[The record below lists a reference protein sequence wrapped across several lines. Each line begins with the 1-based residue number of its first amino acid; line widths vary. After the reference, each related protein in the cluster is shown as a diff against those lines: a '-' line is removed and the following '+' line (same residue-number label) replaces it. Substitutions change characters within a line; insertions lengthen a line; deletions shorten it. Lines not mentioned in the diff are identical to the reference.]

1 MTPYVCSRCA
11 TRHQASL
18 ERWRCDCGAPL
29 DLVFEAPRLDVR
41 AIARRPRTL
50 DRYREALPLPDG
62 VEPVNL
68 GAGVAPVVE
77 DVLGGGPVRLA
88 LEYVSPTGSFK
99 DRGAAVLAAVA
110 AASGAREVLDDT
122 SGNAGIALAAHA
134 ARLGLRARIFAPEEA
149 APAKLR
155 IASSLGAE
163 VVPVPGGRA
172 AAATAASAA
181 AASPGAFY
189 ASHAWS
195 PYFVHGTKT
204 FAYSL
209 AEALGWLAPGAVVLP
224 AGNGSLALGAHLG
237 FGELAR
243 HGTIGRLPA
252 LVVVQAARCA
262 PLHRAFEEGRLEPSP
277 VGEAPTIA
285 DGVRVAAPVR
295 GARLLAAVRE
305 SGGLVA
311 AVEEEDIEAVVRI
324 LWRKGYAVEP
334 TGALAAAFV
343 HRSGGRLRERY
354 GSLVVALTGSGLKG

>member
-1 MTPYVCSRCA
+1 MTPYVCTECGC
-11 TRHQASL
+11 RHEAGL

-29 DLVFEAPRLDVR
+29 DLLFEAPPLD
-41 AIARRPRTL
+41 ARRVSSRRPTL
-50 DRYREALPLPDG
+50 ERYREALPLPDG

-77 DVLGGGPVRLA
+77 DVLGGGPVHLA

-99 DRGAAVLAAVA
+99 DRGAAVLVA
-110 AASGAREVLDDT
+110 AAAAFGAREVLDDT

-134 ARLGLRARIFAPEEA
+134 ARLGLRARIFAPEDA

-163 VVPVPGGRA
+163 VVQVEGGRSA
-172 AAATAASAA
+172 AAATATAA
-181 AASPGAFY
+181 AARGAFY
-189 ASHAWS
+189 ASHAWN

-209 AEALGWLAPGAVVLP
+209 AEALGWAAPGAVVLP

-237 FGELAR
+237 FREMAR
-243 HGTIGRLPA
+243 HGSIGRFPA
-252 LVVVQAARCA
+252 LVAVQAARCA
-262 PLHRAFEEGRLEPSP
+262 PLCRAFEQGRLAPSP
-277 VGEAPTIA
+277 VGDAPTIA
-285 DGVRVAAPVR
+285 DGVRVAAPPR
-295 GARLLAAVRE
+295 GAQLLAAVRE
-305 SGGLVA
+305 SGGRVVSVA
-311 AVEEEDIEAVVRI
+311 EEDIETAVRI

-343 HRSGGRLRERY
+343 HREGRSLRARY

>member
-1 MTPYVCSRCA
+1 MIPYVCTDCASRHEA
-11 TRHQASL
+11 GL

-29 DLVFEAPRLDVR
+29 DLLFEAPPLDLR

-50 DRYREALPLPDG
+50 DRYREVLPLPDG

-68 GAGVAPVVE
+68 GAGVTPVVE
-77 DVLGGGPVRLA
+77 DVLGGGPVHLA

-99 DRGAAVLAAVA
+99 DRGAAVLVAAA

-134 ARLGLRARIFAPEEA
+134 ARLGLRARIFAPEDA
-149 APAKLR
+149 APGKLR

-163 VVPVPGGRA
+163 VVRVPGGRA
-172 AAATAASAA
+172 AAATAASVAA
-181 AASPGAFY
+181 AGGSAFY
-189 ASHAWS
+189 ASHAWN
-195 PYFVHGTKT
+195 PHFLHGTKT

-209 AEALGWLAPGAVVLP
+209 AEALGWSAPGAVVLP

-237 FGELAR
+237 FRELAR
-243 HGTIGRLPA
+243 HGTIGRPPA
-252 LVVVQAARCA
+252 LCLVQAARCA
-262 PLHRAFEEGRLEPSP
+262 PLCRAFEQGQLAPSP
-277 VGEAPTIA
+277 VGETTTMA
-285 DGVRVAAPVR
+285 DGVRVASPVR
-295 GARLLAAVRE
+295 GAQLLAAVRG
-305 SGGLVA
+305 SGGVVA
-311 AVEEEDIEAVVRI
+311 AVEEEDIEVAMRL

-343 HRSGGRLRERY
+343 HRSGGSLRERY